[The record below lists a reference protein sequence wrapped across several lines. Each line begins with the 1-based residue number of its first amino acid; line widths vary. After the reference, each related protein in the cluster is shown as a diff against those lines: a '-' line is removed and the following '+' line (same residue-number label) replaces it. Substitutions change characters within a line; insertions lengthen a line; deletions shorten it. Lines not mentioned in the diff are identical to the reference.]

1 MTSEVLVAALSL
13 IGTLIG
19 SISGVLMSAKLTIYR
34 IQQLE
39 KKVDMHNN
47 FATRIPLIEK
57 EVEILDDEV
66 REIKRS

>member
-1 MTSEVLVAALSL
+1 MTSEVLVAVLSL
-13 IGTLIG
+13 AGTLIG

>member
-13 IGTLIG
+13 VGTLIG
-19 SISGVLMSAKLTIYR
+19 SISGVLMSAKLTTYR

>member
-1 MTSEVLVAALSL
+1 MTSDVLVAVLSL
-13 IGTLIG
+13 AGTLIG

-57 EVEILDDEV
+57 EVEILDDEL
-66 REIKRS
+66 RDIKRS

>member
-1 MTSEVLVAALSL
+1 MTSDVLVAIVSL
-13 IGTLIG
+13 AGTLIG
-19 SISGVLMSAKLTIYR
+19 SISGVLMSAKLTTYR

-57 EVEILDDEV
+57 EVEILDNEL